1 LHEDFDGPA
10 LEPTLAWYCEPQKWS
25 IEDSAL
31 VIEPG
36 AKTDYWQRTH
46 YGFAADNG
54 HFLYAVID
62 GDFTLSTR
70 VRFDPAHQYDQAGLM
85 VRVSPECW
93 LKTSCEY
100 EPREDS
106 RLGAVVTNFAYSDWS
121 TQNVPNTTREL
132 ELRVRRTGDDFI
144 VEYRDRDAWVQIR
157 MAHLHGAN
165 GGPVQAGLYAC
176 SPIDAGYR
184 ARFGYLQIGRP

>member
-1 LHEDFDGPA
+1 LYEDFDSATLDPS
-10 LEPTLAWYCEPQKWS
+10 LAWYCEPERWS
-25 IEDSAL
+25 IRDSSL
-31 VIEPG
+31 VIKPA

-54 HFLYAVID
+54 PFLFAIME

-100 EPREDS
+100 EPHEDS

-121 TQNVPNTTREL
+121 TQNVLNDTQEI
-132 ELRVRRTGDDFI
+132 ELRVRRTGDDYL
-144 VEYRDRDAWVQIR
+144 VEYRAGDTWVQIR
-157 MAHLHGAN
+157 LAHLHQSN
-165 GGPVQAGLYAC
+165 GRPVQAGLYAC

-184 ARFGYLQIGRP
+184 AAFAYLKIEQ